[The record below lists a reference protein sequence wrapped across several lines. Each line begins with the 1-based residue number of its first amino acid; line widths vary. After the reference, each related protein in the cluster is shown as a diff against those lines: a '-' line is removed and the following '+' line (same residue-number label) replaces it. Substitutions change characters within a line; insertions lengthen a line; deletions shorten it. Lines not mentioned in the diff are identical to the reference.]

1 MGLGGSSSVVERLL
15 AKEEVVGPNP
25 IFRSRKNSIPK
36 KIKDFLGYLWRRR
49 SQEVKARVCKTL
61 IRRFESA
68 RRLFIAGVAKWQTPR
83 T

>member
-1 MGLGGSSSVVERLL
+1 MVERLL

-25 IFRSRKNSIPK
+25 IFRS
-36 KIKDFLGYLWRRR
+36 WRR

-61 IRRFESA
+61 MRRFESA
-68 RRLFIAGVAKWQTPR
+68 RRLFFAGVAKWQTPR